1 MTSTSTESPRSAP
14 LYAVL
19 AFTALNSFAAGTTS
33 TGIFFVTRNAY
44 EFSASANYGLG
55 LLFGLGYTIGALGSA
70 PALRGIRAAFP
81 TLSSRALLAVVVA
94 ALGLLCALPVLIPTP
109 GTVWAMIGVYAA
121 ICGTLWPIVQTY
133 LSGGREAG
141 DLQRAVGV
149 FNLTWSS
156 TLVASFWLIAPI
168 LKSHPLAVL
177 GGVAVVH
184 LASFAFLV
192 PLGREPG
199 RSQAISVEAP
209 AAVSKSFLVAHRV
222 LLASAYL
229 VMYALI
235 PFLPTLLD
243 EIGVAR
249 LWQTPLTSI
258 WLITRVVT
266 FYLLLRSPRWRG
278 RDWPAM
284 VGTACMVAGFA
295 CTVLASSWDVAAIAI
310 AQFAL
315 GLVAFG
321 VGVAVLYFAAL
332 FYALEAGRAKVDA
345 GGRHEAM
352 IGAGYTL
359 GPLCGL
365 VAYEAASLGWIAPTS
380 ADPCMLAG
388 VFAFTVIGIVAA
400 IRVARR

>member
-1 MTSTSTESPRSAP
+1 MTSTQPESSRTAP

-19 AFTALNSFAAGTTS
+19 AFTAFNSFAAGTTS

-44 EFSASANYGLG
+44 EFSATANYGLG
-55 LLFGLGYTIGALGSA
+55 LLFGLGYTFGALASG
-70 PALRGIRAAFP
+70 PTLRRIRAAFP
-81 TLSSRALLAVVVA
+81 TLSSRALLALVVGS
-94 ALGLLCALPVLIPTP
+94 LSLLCSLPVLLPSP
-109 GTVWAMIGVYAA
+109 STVWAMLGVYAA
-121 ICGTLWPIVQTY
+121 ICGMLWPIVQTY
-133 LSGGREAG
+133 LSGGRAAG

-156 TLVASFWLIAPI
+156 TLVVSFWLIAPV
-168 LKSHPLAVL
+168 LKNHPLAVL
-177 GGVAVVH
+177 GGVALVH

-199 RSQAISVEAP
+199 STPPVSAEAP
-209 AAVSKSFLVAHRV
+209 TAVAKSFLVAHRV

-249 LWQTPLTSI
+249 LWQTPLTST

-278 RDWPAM
+278 RNWPA
-284 VGTACMVAGFA
+284 VAGTTCMVAGFA
-295 CTVLASSWDVAAIAI
+295 LTVLASWWDAHAIAI

-315 GLVAFG
+315 GLAAFG

-352 IGAGYTL
+352 IGAGYTF

-365 VAYEAASLGWIAPTS
+365 VAYEAASFGWIAPTA
-380 ADPCMLAG
+380 ADPLMLAG
-388 VFAFTVIGIVAA
+388 VFAFTVIGIVTAL
-400 IRVARR
+400 RVARR

>member
-1 MTSTSTESPRSAP
+1 MTSTTPTTHTAP

-44 EFSASANYGLG
+44 EFSATANYGLG
-55 LLFGLGYTIGALGSA
+55 LLFGVGYTIGALGSA
-70 PALRGIRAAFP
+70 PALRRVRSAFP
-81 TLSSRALLAVVVA
+81 MLSSRALLALVVG
-94 ALGLLCALPVLIPTP
+94 ALSLLCALPVLVPSPRTI
-109 GTVWAMIGVYAA
+109 WAMLGVYAA

-133 LSGGREAG
+133 LSGGRAAS

-156 TLVASFWLIAPI
+156 TLVASFWLIAPV
-168 LKSHPLAVL
+168 LKSHPLGVL
-177 GGVAVVH
+177 GGVALVH
-184 LASFAFLV
+184 LASFAFL
-192 PLGREPG
+192 PALGREPG
-199 RSQAISVEAP
+199 ITPPVTEHAP
-209 AAVSKSFLVAHRV
+209 TVVSKASLAAHRV

-243 EIGVAR
+243 DIGVAR
-249 LWQTPLTSI
+249 VWQTPLTSL

-266 FYLLLRSPRWRG
+266 FYALLRSPRWRG
-278 RDWPAM
+278 RDWPAVIGM
-284 VGTACMVAGFA
+284 ACVVTGFA
-295 CTVLASSWDVAAIAI
+295 LTVLASAWLSHGVAI

-321 VGVAVLYFAAL
+321 IGVAVLYFAAL

-365 VAYEAASLGWIAPTS
+365 VAYEAAALGWIAPTT
-380 ADPCMLAG
+380 ADPLMLVA
-388 VFAFTVIGIVAA
+388 VFGFTVLGIVTAL
-400 IRVARR
+400 RVARR